1 MQKCETFTMTSTFT
15 ARGVTFITHKAK
27 KGRTFA
33 DPAWRA
39 HAPVWP
45 HMHIFSQTKRHT
57 QTLESKGLTFA
68 NGINPNKE
76 TSCFLEHN
84 TAKLLFG
91 AQAVNTR
98 KSQNQFIVHR
108 CTCVSVQRVSVS
120 GNAAGCAFKCRCTRL
135 SLSVAA
141 ARGVCARVCGVRLRD
156 GKEGGRADDRVGFS
170 DSLECEAAFTALSEQ
185 PEWWIF
191 KDVPERAGGGAVC
204 VCVYWRV
211 FVCKSANAC
220 VRVLC
225 SWKVI

>member
-1 MQKCETFTMTSTFT
+1 MAHREQAMHCSLTACDQQHICPQPPMPFNQDVSTRCMLYMQKCETFTITSTFT

-27 KGRTFA
+27 KGRTFS
-33 DPAWRA
+33 DPARRA

-45 HMHIFSQTKRHT
+45 NMHIFQQTKRHT

-91 AQAVNTR
+91 AQAVNTQ

-108 CTCVSVQRVSVS
+108 RTCVSVQRVSVS
-120 GNAAGCAFKCRCTRL
+120 GNAAGCAFKCRRTRL

-141 ARGVCARVCGVRLRD
+141 AGGVCARAC
-156 GKEGGRADDRVGFS
+156 
-170 DSLECEAAFTALSEQ
+170 
-185 PEWWIF
+185 
-191 KDVPERAGGGAVC
+191 
-204 VCVYWRV
+204 
-211 FVCKSANAC
+211 AC
-220 VRVLC
+220 V
-225 SWKVI
+225 